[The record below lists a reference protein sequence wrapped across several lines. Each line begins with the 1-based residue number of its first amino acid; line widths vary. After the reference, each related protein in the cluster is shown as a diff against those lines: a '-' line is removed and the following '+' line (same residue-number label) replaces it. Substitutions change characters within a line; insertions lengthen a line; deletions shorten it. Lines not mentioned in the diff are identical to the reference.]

1 MGNFIAKNKLILLA
15 IGLGAIAGLVYW
27 KMVGCSSGTCPI
39 TSHWHTS
46 AFFGGIFGYGIGG
59 LFTDNRKEE
68 K

>member
-1 MGNFIAKNKLILLA
+1 MRDFIVKNRIMLAA

-27 KMVGCSSGTCPI
+27 KTVGCSSGTCPI
-39 TSHWHTS
+39 TAHWHTS
-46 AFFGGIFGYGIGG
+46 AIFGGLFGYGIGG

>member
-1 MGNFIAKNKLILLA
+1 MLA

-27 KMVGCSSGTCPI
+27 KTVGCSSGSCPL

-46 AFFGGIFGYGIGG
+46 ALFGGLFGYGIGG
-59 LFTDNRKEE
+59 LFTDGRKEE